1 MMNKASLWSLLFKNF
16 MIIASMEKAEYMSKG
31 FIIR

>member
-1 MMNKASLWSLLFKNF
+1 MITAFFKF
-16 MIIASMEKAEYMSKG
+16 YDYSFHSMEKAEYMSKG